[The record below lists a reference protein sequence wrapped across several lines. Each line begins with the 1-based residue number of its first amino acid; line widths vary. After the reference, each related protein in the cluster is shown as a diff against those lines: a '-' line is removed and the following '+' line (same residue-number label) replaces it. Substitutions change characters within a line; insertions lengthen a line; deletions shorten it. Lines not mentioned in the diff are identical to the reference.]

1 MLVVTHSPQVAARG
15 AFHWQVGKTL
25 ARGSTRTEIADLGAA
40 ARVEEIARMLAG
52 DVVTEEARA
61 AARALLDG

>member
-1 MLVVTHSPQVAARG
+1 MVTHSPQVAALG
-15 AFHWQVGKTL
+15 AHHWQVGKTMVTG
-25 ARGSTRTEIADLGAA
+25 ATRTEIAGLGTA